1 MTEAKQKSVSVV
13 VPTSNGRKLAAYYL
27 PQLCAYMEEQ
37 SGVKQYE
44 IVVTDDNPTEDM
56 HDMYAREFEKVRYL
70 RSKPDC
76 GFVSN
81 ANTGIFASCMDYLL
95 LLTDNTLPASNYF
108 DETLP
113 YFDSVNNVFGISAT
127 TFGVNGSDILEGARM
142 PLLRYGNIFYADN
155 FSASKP
161 CTSFCL
167 SLRNML
173 VDRKKLSMMGGF
185 NLLFNPEGQENM
197 DLSLRAWRI
206 SWKCIYTPLTSCKR
220 IEPNKKEEPA
230 KNIYRA
236 NTHRANQFLLNYLHS
251 NGPSHTLFMIHWVC
265 LFLVSFFWPT
275 SGWRGYRKASFLFLH
290 IFREAHSQRHWQYV
304 QIHNTVNVVCNLFFP
319 NRQNVDIQDLR
330 KKI

>member
-1 MTEAKQKSVSVV
+1 
-13 VPTSNGRKLAAYYL
+13 
-27 PQLCAYMEEQ
+27 
-37 SGVKQYE
+37 
-44 IVVTDDNPTEDM
+44 
-56 HDMYAREFEKVRYL
+56 
-70 RSKPDC
+70 
-76 GFVSN
+76 
-81 ANTGIFASCMDYLL
+81 MDYLL

-127 TFGVNGSDILEGARM
+127 KLSGPMARHSEGAEECHFDS
-142 PLLRYGNIFYADN
+142 LKYGNIFYTDN

-185 NLLFNPEGQENM
+185 NLLFNPEGLENM
-197 DLSLRAWRI
+197 DLSFARLARFFGNAFI
-206 SWKCIYTPLTSCKR
+206 FDTPLTSCKR
-220 IEPNKKEEPA
+220 IEPNKKEEPP
-230 KNIYRA
+230 KYIPRQYTPR
-236 NTHRANQFLLNYLHS
+236 QPVLLNYLHS
-251 NGPSHTLFMIHWVC
+251 NGPSHTLFMIRWVC

-319 NRQNVDIQDLR
+319 TDRMWTF
-330 KKI
+330 KI